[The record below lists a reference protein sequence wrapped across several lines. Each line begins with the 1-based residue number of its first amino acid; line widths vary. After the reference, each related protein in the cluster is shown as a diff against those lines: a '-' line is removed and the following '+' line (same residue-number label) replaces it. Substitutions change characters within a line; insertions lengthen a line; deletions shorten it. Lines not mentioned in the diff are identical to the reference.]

1 MKQSKDLERL
11 LKSLDGQK
19 YGAYKRTKGIY
30 QFDQFRLAIDHVQ
43 VEPFTVRLKCFNW
56 VSTVRVKKSEVAI
69 RLSLV
74 SNNSLGISVSCFPIM
89 TRIFEGGAKG
99 STWT

>member
-30 QFDQFRLAIDHVQ
+30 QFDQFRLAMIMSKSILLRHLQ
-43 VEPFTVRLKCFNW
+43 KC
-56 VSTVRVKKSEVAI
+56 V
-69 RLSLV
+69 
-74 SNNSLGISVSCFPIM
+74 
-89 TRIFEGGAKG
+89 
-99 STWT
+99 